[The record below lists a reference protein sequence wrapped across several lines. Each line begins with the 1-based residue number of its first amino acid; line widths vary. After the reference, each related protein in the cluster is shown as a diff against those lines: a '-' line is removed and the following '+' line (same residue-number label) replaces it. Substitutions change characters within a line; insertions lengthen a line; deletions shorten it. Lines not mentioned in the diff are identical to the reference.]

1 MNIKVEPFKN
11 NIGASISYNLKLTEP
26 KIIDQIKETL
36 NNYGFVCF
44 RDQNLEPGE
53 YLKFAEQLG
62 KIKEYPM
69 LKDLEN
75 YKGITVVE
83 RKEDDKGKSYGEGWH
98 TDSSY
103 LEKTPKY
110 TCLMGKIVKRD
121 QGQTLFA
128 SQLSSYEALDQET
141 KDKIQNLV
149 GIFSSAGPISVTRLE
164 REAERGTGKSKDF
177 IAEHPIVKKVG
188 TRKALYLSP
197 GHTIAIKDLSEGD
210 SKDLLKFLFNH
221 QTKKEFQN
229 SFFWEK
235 NTIVIWDNHS
245 VIHSATPFQ
254 GKRMMHRII
263 LDA

>member
-1 MNIKVEPFKN
+1 MTIKVEPFKK
-11 NIGASISYNLKLTEP
+11 NIGASISYDLRLIEP
-26 KIIDQIKETL
+26 KIINDIKQTL
-36 NNYGFVCF
+36 DKYGFVCF
-44 RDQNLEPGE
+44 RDQDLEPGE

-83 RKEDDKGKSYGEGWH
+83 RKESDKGKSYGEVWH
-98 TDSSY
+98 TVSSY
-103 LEKTPKY
+103 LNKTPKY
-110 TCLMGKIVKRD
+110 TCLMGKVVRKD

-128 SQLSSYEALDQET
+128 SQLPSYDALDKKT

-149 GIFSSAGPISVTRLE
+149 GIFSSSGPISVTRLE
-164 REAERGTGKSKDF
+164 REAERGTGKSKNF

-188 TRKALYLSP
+188 NRKTLYLSP
-197 GHTIAIKDLSEGD
+197 GHTIAIKNISEED

-254 GKRMMHRII
+254 GRRMMHRII